1 MMAAAQQEAVT
12 DLAVGLFDPA
22 ALSLD
27 YQPAAGN
34 HQAYLWAVVVEAAAG
49 AAAVDH
55 YLLDRHHPS
64 LFHLL

>member
-12 DLAVGLFDPA
+12 DLALGPLDLA

-27 YQPAAGN
+27 YQPAAH
-34 HQAYLWAVVVEAAAG
+34 HQACLWAAVEAEAAAE
-49 AAAVDH
+49 AAGEDL
-55 YLLDRHHPS
+55 YLLDRHHPL

>member
-1 MMAAAQQEAVT
+1 MAAAQQEAVT
-12 DLAVGLFDPA
+12 DLALGPLDLA

-34 HQAYLWAVVVEAAAG
+34 HQACLWAAVEEEAAA
-49 AAAVDH
+49 AAGGEDL
-55 YLLDRHHPS
+55 YLLDRHHPL